1 MVHEKQGASVEPLVS
16 SLICPGCR
24 GMLEQESQAYQC
36 RACGA
41 SYSVLGGIL
50 RMLPAL
56 TRAEQQVQGAFDFEH
71 ERYQAARYLRIS
83 PALIDSWLQD
93 VQLPRDY
100 FKGLTVLDAG
110 CGSGRWTYAMASL
123 GARVIAVD
131 ISTAAVEVTREVT
144 QEMENVQV
152 IQASLFRLP
161 FRPEQFDFVVSWGVL
176 HHTSDT
182 QTAFRTIAPLVRL
195 GGELYV
201 MVYERRSPVKVLG
214 TEMLRIMMR
223 RLSPERRYRLCGR
236 LVIRNTVLFHLLRG
250 FIECIPSHKLSETL
264 DAETARFGLYDWY
277 SPRYNHLHSVGE
289 VQNWFRRAGYEDLC
303 LTSPIKYTRALDVFR
318 FGECGGSIKLRG
330 RRRRAA
336 SVGQGGVPSSSG
348 LRSSN
353 SMVGS

>member
-1 MVHEKQGASVEPLVS
+1 MVHEKQGACVEPLVS

-201 MVYERRSPVKVLG
+201 MVYERRNPIKVVG
-214 TEMLRIMMR
+214 TELLRMVLR
-223 RLSPERRYRLCGR
+223 RLTPETRYRFCGR
-236 LVIRNTVLFHLLRG
+236 LVIHNRVLFHLVRG
-250 FIECIPSHKLSETL
+250 FIACIPSRNLSETL
-264 DAETARFGLYDWY
+264 DAQTAQFGLYDWY
-277 SPRYNHLHSVGE
+277 SPTYNNLHSVEE

-318 FGECGGSIKLRG
+318 FGTCGGSIKVRG
-330 RRRRAA
+330 RRQQSACAA
-336 SVGQGGVPSSSG
+336 ELQPQ
-348 LRSSN
+348 LDE
-353 SMVGS
+353 